1 MYCQWL
7 WKAGADMS
15 QTEKTINYYNQ
26 NAASFAFGTQ
36 DADMEELR
44 RKFADKLGAESFILD
59 FGCGSGR
66 DTRAFLSD
74 GFRVEV
80 LDGSE
85 ELCRIAKQYCGIPVR
100 QMHFQDFSEKN
111 RYDGIFAWRKRGS
124 QPMFA
129 QVGMQK
135 NG

>member
-1 MYCQWL
+1 MYGQWL
-7 WKAGADMS
+7 WKAGADMT

-26 NAASFAFGTQ
+26 NAASFASGTQ

-44 RKFADKLGAESFILD
+44 RKFADKLRAESFILD

-74 GFRVEV
+74 GFRVEA

-85 ELCRIAKQYCGIPVR
+85 ELCRIAEQYCGIPVR

-111 RYDGIFAWRKRGS
+111 RYDGIWACAS
-124 QPMFA
+124 ILHLSME
-129 QVGMQK
+129 
-135 NG
+135 